1 MRKLILKAC
10 LLSNMNNSE
19 TLVIIPARGGS
30 KRLPRKNVKLLAGK
44 PLICWTIEAAIKANL
59 NAKIVVTSD
68 DDEILEIADAYKSK
82 GVYKRKRPG
91 NLATDT
97 ASTVDVIIDVIES
110 EKLLGNNPKTI
121 ILLQPTSPLR
131 NEEDIRNAFRL
142 YSDTEKN
149 SGRDTVVSVCEVD
162 HPTAWVGD
170 VGEDMSFQGTKLL
183 NKRSQ
188 DYENEYRLN
197 GAVYIASVEFILSAK
212 SLFTSKLKASI
223 MSSYNSIDI
232 DRDIDF
238 KICEVLKSSTNGD

>member
-1 MRKLILKAC
+1 
-10 LLSNMNNSE
+10 MNNSE

-59 NAKIVVTSD
+59 DAKIVVTSD

-82 GVYKRKRPG
+82 GVYKRKRPD

-97 ASTVDVIIDVIES
+97 ASTVDAIIDVIES

-142 YSDTEKN
+142 YNDTEKN

-162 HPTAWVGD
+162 HPTAWVGS
-170 VGEDMSFQGTKLL
+170 VREDMSFQGAKLL

-188 DYENEYRLN
+188 DYEKEYRLN
-197 GAVYIASVEFILSAK
+197 GAIYVASVVQLLEIQ
-212 SLFTSKLKASI
+212 SLFTEKLIGSI
-223 MSSYNSIDI
+223 MPRVRSIDI
-232 DRDIDF
+232 DEEVDF
-238 KICEVLKSSTNGD
+238 KICEGLLSG

>member
-59 NAKIVVTSD
+59 DAKIVVTSD

-82 GVYKRKRPG
+82 GVYKRKRPD

-97 ASTVDVIIDVIES
+97 ASTVDAIIDVIES

-142 YSDTEKN
+142 YNDTEKN
-149 SGRDTVVSVCEVD
+149 SGKDTVVSVCEVD
-162 HPTAWVGD
+162 HPTAWIGHVR
-170 VGEDMSFQGTKLL
+170 EDMSFQGTKLL
-183 NKRSQ
+183 KQRSQ
-188 DYENEYRLN
+188 DYEKEYRLN
-197 GAVYIASVEFILSAK
+197 GAIYIASIKHICEEK
-212 SLFTSKLKASI
+212 SLFSKKLKASV
-223 MSSYNSIDI
+223 MPRYRSIDI
-232 DRDIDF
+232 DLEVDF
-238 KICEVLKSSTNGD
+238 KVCEGVLRE

>member
-10 LLSNMNNSE
+10 LLSNMNKSE

-59 NAKIVVTSD
+59 DAKIVVTSD

-97 ASTVDVIIDVIES
+97 ASTVDAIIDVIES

-142 YSDTEKN
+142 YNDTEKN

-162 HPTAWVGD
+162 HPTAWVGS
-170 VGEDMSFQGTKLL
+170 VREDMSFQGAKLL

-188 DYENEYRLN
+188 DYEKEYRLN
-197 GAVYIASVEFILSAK
+197 GAIYVDSVVQLLEIQ
-212 SLFTSKLKASI
+212 SLFTEKLIGSI
-223 MSSYNSIDI
+223 MPRVRSIDI
-232 DRDIDF
+232 DEEVDF
-238 KICEVLKSSTNGD
+238 KICEGLLSG